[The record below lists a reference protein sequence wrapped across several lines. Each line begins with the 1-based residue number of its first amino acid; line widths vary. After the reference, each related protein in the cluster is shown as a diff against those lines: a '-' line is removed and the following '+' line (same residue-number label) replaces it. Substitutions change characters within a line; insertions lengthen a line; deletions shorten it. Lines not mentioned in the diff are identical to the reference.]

1 MTNDL
6 TNLSGKSS
14 SEAALAALPDVL
26 AQAYSWMAQDPD
38 PVTRAEI
45 EELITADDMVTLEER
60 FAAPLAFGTAGLR
73 APIGAGPSRMNRLVV
88 RQATAGLGTWLIE
101 QGVGGGLVV
110 VGHDARH
117 GSFDFAQDTAAVL
130 VALGFTVSLCDQVVP
145 TPLVAFGTLH
155 FGAVAGIMVTASHN
169 PPQDNGYK
177 VYLGD
182 GAQIVSP
189 ADREIEVH
197 IRKAAEAAVAV
208 AELPHPSVSSWG
220 NDLRAEYLRG
230 VHLIDPN
237 ISTDVQRSKLRV
249 VYTAMHGV
257 GAETMLA
264 AFVQAGFTDVHPV
277 PNQCEP
283 DPDFP
288 TVSFPNPEEPGA
300 LDLAI
305 AHAKLVGAHLV
316 IANDPDADRMGAA
329 VPDAN
334 VEGGWRG
341 LRGDELGWLLADHLL
356 TSTADAGAE
365 RFVATTVVSSSLLR
379 TIALH
384 HGVHYEETLTG
395 FKYLARA
402 SMAHPEWRTVLMYE
416 EAIGFCVGDL
426 VRDKDGISAAI
437 ALADLAAVVLN
448 KGKASLTEQ
457 LSEVA
462 GRYGASQ
469 TSQWSI
475 RFDGADAQRD
485 MAALMVT
492 LREHPPI
499 ELDGVAVTE
508 WRDLSTKTPPADVVV
523 ISVGDRGR
531 VVVRPS
537 GTEPKCKVYFE
548 VLGENLN
555 PSLEG
560 LRSSMAAVLGQP

>member
-1 MTNDL
+1 VTDKINPGDA
-6 TNLSGKSS
+6 
-14 SEAALAALPDVL
+14 EAALAALPGVL
-26 AQAYSWMAQDPD
+26 AQAYAWLAQDPD
-38 PVTRAEI
+38 PVTRSEI
-45 EELITADDMVTLEER
+45 EELIDADDLVTLEER

-73 APIGAGPSRMNRLVV
+73 APIGAGPARMNRLVV
-88 RQATAGLGTWLIE
+88 RHATAGLAAWLIE

-117 GSFDFAQDTAAVL
+117 GSLDFATDTAAVL
-130 VALGFTVSLCDQVVP
+130 VAAGFRVALCDQVVP
-145 TPLVAFGTLH
+145 TPLVAFATLQ

-197 IRKAAEAAVAV
+197 IRKAAAASVDVAEMPNAAV
-208 AELPHPSVSSWG
+208 STWG
-220 NDLRAEYLRG
+220 DDLRAEYLAG
-230 VHLIDPN
+230 VQRIDPGTSSN
-237 ISTDVQRSKLRV
+237 LLRSKLRI

-257 GAETMLA
+257 GAQTMLA
-264 AFVQAGFTDVHPV
+264 AFALAGFTDVHPV
-277 PNQCEP
+277 PEQCDP

-305 AHAKLVGAHLV
+305 ALAKKVGAHIV
-316 IANDPDADRMGAA
+316 IANDPDADRMAAA
-329 VPDAN
+329 VPDGLALSS
-334 VEGGWRG
+334 WRG

-356 TSTADAGAE
+356 TATSEKGPD

-379 TIALH
+379 TIAEH

-402 SMAHPEWRTVLMYE
+402 SMAHPEWTTVVMYE

-437 ALADLAAVVLN
+437 AIADLAAVVLGE
-448 KGKASLTEQ
+448 GKASLTDQ
-457 LSEVA
+457 LAIVA

-475 RFDGADAQRD
+475 RFDGADAQFK
-485 MAALMVT
+485 MADLMT
-492 LREHPPI
+492 SLRANPPS
-499 ELDGVAVTE
+499 ELDGVAIVE
-508 WRDLSTKTPPADVVV
+508 WRDLSTQNPPADVVV

-548 VLGENLN
+548 VLGENHQ
-555 PSLEG
+555 PSLDG
-560 LRSSMAAVLGQP
+560 MRASMQQVLGEA

>member
-1 MTNDL
+1 MTKTNDP
-6 TNLSGKSS
+6 SDSS
-14 SEAALAALPDVL
+14 AALEALPDVL
-26 AQAYSWMAQDPD
+26 AAAYAWLAQDPD
-38 PVTRAEI
+38 PTTRAEL
-45 EELITADDMVTLEER
+45 EELITSDDLLTLEER

-73 APIGAGPSRMNRLVV
+73 APLGAGPARMNRLVV
-88 RQATAGLGTWLIE
+88 RQATAGLAAWLIE

-117 GSFDFAQDTAAVL
+117 GSLDFARDTAAVL
-130 VALGFTVSLCDQVVP
+130 VAAGFTVALCDQVVP

-155 FGAVAGIMVTASHN
+155 FGAVCGIMVTASHN
-169 PPQDNGYK
+169 PPADNGYK

-189 ADREIEVH
+189 ADREIEAH
-197 IRKAAEAAVAV
+197 IRKVAEGPVAV
-208 AELPHPSVSSWG
+208 VELPHASISTWGDDVRSAYLAGVQKVDPSVSK
-220 NDLRAEYLRG
+220 DLDRKNLK
-230 VHLIDPN
+230 I
-237 ISTDVQRSKLRV
+237 

-264 AFVQAGFTDVHPV
+264 AFALAGFTDVHPV
-277 PNQCEP
+277 PEQTEP

-288 TVSFPNPEEPGA
+288 TVAFPNPEEPGA

-305 AHAKLVGAHLV
+305 AHAKKVGAHIV
-316 IANDPDADRMGAA
+316 IANDPDADRMAA
-329 VPDAN
+329 AIPDASAPS
-334 VEGGWRG
+334 GWRG
-341 LRGDELGWLLADHLL
+341 LRGDEIGWLLADHLL
-356 TSTADAGAE
+356 TATDADGAD

-379 TIALH
+379 TIAAH
-384 HGVHYEETLTG
+384 HGVQYEETLTG

-402 SMAHPEWRTVLMYE
+402 SMARPALRTVLMYE
-416 EAIGFCVGDL
+416 EAIGFCVGSL

-437 ALADLAAVVLN
+437 AMGDLAAVVLAA
-448 KGKASLTEQ
+448 GSTMVDRLAD
-457 LSEVA
+457 VA
-462 GRYGASQ
+462 AKYGASR

-475 RFDGADAQRD
+475 RFDGTDAQIE
-485 MAALMVT
+485 MAALMT
-492 LREHPPI
+492 QLRANPPK

-508 WRDLSTKTPPADVVV
+508 WRDLARQTPPADVVV
-523 ISVGDRGR
+523 IAVGDRGR

-548 VLGENLN
+548 VLGENAN

-560 LRSSMAAVLGQP
+560 LRAAMGTVLNQP

>member
-1 MTNDL
+1 MTEPTPPAPSHGDPR
-6 TNLSGKSS
+6 TD
-14 SEAALAALPDVL
+14 AALDALPSVL
-26 AQAYSWMAQDPD
+26 AHAYAWMAQDPD
-38 PVTRAEI
+38 PSTRAEL
-45 EELITADDMVTLEER
+45 EEIISSDDLVTLEER

-73 APIGAGPSRMNRLVV
+73 APLGAGPARMNRLVV
-88 RQATAGLGTWLIE
+88 RHATAGLAAWLIE
-101 QGVGGGLVV
+101 QGTGGGLVV

-117 GSFDFAQDTAAVL
+117 GSLPFARDTAAVL
-130 VALGFTVSLCDQVVP
+130 VAAGFRVALCDQVVP
-145 TPLVAFGTLH
+145 TPLVAFATLEL
-155 FGAVAGIMVTASHN
+155 GAVAGIMVTASHN

-197 IRKAAEAAVAV
+197 IRKAAEGKVAV
-208 AELPHPSVSSWG
+208 VELPHPSVSSWG
-220 NDLRAEYLRG
+220 DDIRSAYLAG
-230 VHLIDPN
+230 VSRIDPATT
-237 ISTDVQRSKLRV
+237 TDSQRKNLKA

-257 GAETMLA
+257 GAQTMLA
-264 AFVQAGFTDVHPV
+264 AFALAGFTDVHPV
-277 PNQCEP
+277 PSQTEP

-305 AHAKLVGAHLV
+305 AHAQKVGAHII
-316 IANDPDADRMGAA
+316 IANDPDADRMAA
-329 VPDAN
+329 AIPD
-334 VEGGWRG
+334 VSSPSGWRG
-341 LRGDELGWLLADHLL
+341 LRGDEIGWLLADHLL
-356 TSTADAGAE
+356 DATTSLGAD

-379 TIALH
+379 TIAAA
-384 HGVHYEETLTG
+384 HGVQYEETLTG

-402 SMAHPEWRTVLMYE
+402 SMARANLTTVLMYE
-416 EAIGFCVGDL
+416 EAIGFCVGNL

-437 ALADLAAVVLN
+437 AMADLAAAVLAA
-448 KGKASLTEQ
+448 GSTMVERLAA
-457 LSEVA
+457 VA
-462 GRYGASQ
+462 ARYGASR

-475 RFDGADAQRD
+475 RFDGADAQAK
-485 MAALMVT
+485 MAALMT
-492 LREHPPI
+492 RLRANPPKM
-499 ELDGVAVTE
+499 LDGVAVTE
-508 WRDLSTKTPPADVVV
+508 WRDLSTQTPPADVVV

-548 VLGENLN
+548 VLGENAN

-560 LRSSMAAVLGQP
+560 LRAAMGEVLGQ